1 MKKPLKP
8 CNYIGCSKL
17 TRKKY
22 CEQHEYKTV
31 YDTRFYDQ
39 YVRDKESTKFYKSK
53 PWKKTREQVLIRDH
67 GLCQS
72 CLKNKRITMASIVD
86 HIIPL
91 KIAWEKRLDMNNLQ
105 SLCQSCHN
113 QKTAEDKK
121 KYGL

>member
-8 CNYIGCSKL
+8 CNYIGCSNL
-17 TRKKY
+17 TRNKY
-22 CEQHEYKTV
+22 CEQHEYKTMD
-31 YDTRFYDQ
+31 DTRYYDR
-39 YVRDKESTKFYKSK
+39 YVRDKESSKFYKSK
-53 PWKKTREQVLIRDH
+53 SWKKTREQVLIRDK